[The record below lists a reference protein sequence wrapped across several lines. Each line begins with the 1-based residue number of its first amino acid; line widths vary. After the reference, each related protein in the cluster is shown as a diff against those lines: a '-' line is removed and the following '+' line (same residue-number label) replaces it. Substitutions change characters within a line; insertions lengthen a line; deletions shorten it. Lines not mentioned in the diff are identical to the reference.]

1 MSLVQGCDTASLEL
15 VDIIRL
21 VSGIDATGNIYLR
34 IYDDG
39 TDPDTLSD
47 LIDCESGD
55 MTVLDILRGALV
67 TNDDGEYALNIVSLS

>member
-1 MSLVQGCDTASLEL
+1 MSLVIGCDTASLEL

-21 VSGIDATGNIYLR
+21 VSGVDATGNIYLR

-39 TDPDTLSD
+39 TDPDDLSD

>member
-1 MSLVQGCDTASLEL
+1 MSLVIGCDTASLEL

-21 VSGIDATGNIYLR
+21 VSGVDATGNIYLR

>member
-1 MSLVQGCDTASLEL
+1 MSLVVACDTGNLEL
-15 VDIIRL
+15 DDIFRL
-21 VSGIDATGNIYLR
+21 VSGVDVDGNIYIR

-39 TDPDTLSD
+39 TDPDDLSD

-55 MTVLDILRGALV
+55 MTMLDILRGALV

>member
-1 MSLVQGCDTASLEL
+1 MSLVVACDTGNLEL
-15 VDIIRL
+15 DDIFRL
-21 VSGIDATGNIYLR
+21 VTAVDAEGNIYLR

-39 TDPDTLSD
+39 TDPDDLSD

-55 MTVLDILRGALV
+55 MTMLDILRGALV

>member
-1 MSLVQGCDTASLEL
+1 MSLVVACDTANLEL
-15 VDIIRL
+15 DDIFRL
-21 VSGIDATGNIYLR
+21 VSGVDVDGNIYIR

>member
-39 TDPDTLSD
+39 TDPDDLSD

-67 TNDDGEYALNIVSLS
+67 TNDDGEYALNIVSLT